1 MYSITHT
8 ITAASTGIRFD
19 HQEFQ
24 GRAVYDN
31 FDLTDEVTGSN
42 QQRRDCNG
50 HGTHVAA
57 LVAGKIFGAA
67 KGARV
72 FSTRV
77 LDCNNFGLYSTI
89 MQGINH
95 VIMAKQRDRSRRIII
110 NMSIEGPPSQA
121 ILDTVADAN
130 DVGILV
136 VVAAG
141 NGFTDACRLVQNV
154 QHL

>member
-77 LDCNNFGLYSTI
+77 VGCDGTGPYSI
-89 MQGINH
+89 FIHRINH
-95 VIMAKQRDRSRRIII
+95 VIMAKQRDRSRRIVI
-110 NMSIEGPPSQA
+110 NTSLGGPPSQA
-121 ILDTVADAN
+121 LLDTVADVN

-141 NGFTDACRLVQNV
+141 NGFIDACRLVQNL
-154 QHL
+154 QYF